1 MTLTE
6 QVNERMKDAMK
17 SREKEAL
24 EALRAIKSAILLA
37 VAEVGPGHQ
46 LTQEDEIKLLQRL
59 QKQRKDSIE
68 IFRAQNRADLFEVE
82 EAQLKIIEGFLPK
95 QLEGDELKAEMKAI
109 VEELGATSIKD
120 MGRVMAEANKR
131 LAGRAD
137 GKSISAAVKEML
149 G

>member
-6 QVNERMKDAMK
+6 QVNDRIKEAMK
-17 SREKEAL
+17 AREKEAL

-109 VEELGATSIKD
+109 VAELGATSIKD

>member
-6 QVNERMKDAMK
+6 KVNDRMKEAMK
-17 SREKEAL
+17 AREKDTL

-37 VAEVGPGHQ
+37 VTEVGPSHQ
-46 LTQEDEIKLLQRL
+46 LSAEDEIKLLQRL

-68 IFRAQNRADLFEVE
+68 IFRAQGRADLYEVE
-82 EAQLKIIEGFLPK
+82 EAQLSIIEGFLPK
-95 QLEGDELKAEMKAI
+95 QLEGAELKAEMKAI
-109 VEELGATSIKD
+109 VDELGATSVKD

-137 GKSISAAVKEML
+137 GKSISLAVKEIL